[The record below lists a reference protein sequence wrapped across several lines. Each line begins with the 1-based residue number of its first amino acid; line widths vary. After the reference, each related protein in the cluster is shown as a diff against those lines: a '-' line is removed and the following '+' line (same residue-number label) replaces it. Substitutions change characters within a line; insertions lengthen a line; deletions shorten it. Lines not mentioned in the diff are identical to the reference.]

1 MNGYGQCV
9 WVGEG
14 FLKNDKWEIKLLSE
28 FFSNSHS
35 THLWMT
41 QTQEIITHRILKI
54 YTWIWG
60 MCMSGGRFLK
70 EWQETDKFIEWIFFQ
85 ITFNFLW
92 MTQTQE
98 IITHRILKI
107 HTWIWGMCNGGA
119 KFLKQWQVTYKS
131 IEWIFFQFTFKDL
144 WMTETQ
150 EMITDRV

>member
-14 FLKNDKWEIKLLSE
+14 FLKNDKWQIKLLSE

-35 THLWMT
+35 NHLWMT

-54 YTWIWG
+54 HTWMWG
-60 MCMSGGRFLK
+60 LCMSGAMVLK
-70 EWQETDKFIEWIFFQ
+70 QWQVTDKIIEWIFFQ

-98 IITHRILKI
+98 IITHRGFENSQMDMRQCV
-107 HTWIWGMCNGGA
+107 WVGEG
-119 KFLKQWQVTYKS
+119 FLKNDKWQIKLLSEFFSNSHSTFY
-131 IEWIFFQFTFKDL
+131 EWLKL
-144 WMTETQ
+144 KK
-150 EMITDRV
+150 